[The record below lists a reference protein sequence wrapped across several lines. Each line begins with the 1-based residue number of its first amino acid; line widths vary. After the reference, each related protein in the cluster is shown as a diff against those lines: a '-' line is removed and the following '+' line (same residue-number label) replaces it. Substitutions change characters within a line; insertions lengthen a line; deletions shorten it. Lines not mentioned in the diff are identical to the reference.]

1 MTAKRPE
8 YHLQRVDDQGGT
20 SPLTLYSLHQLPR
33 DLQLA
38 RRDFFGL
45 GTTLAAAVAMMGS
58 PGSAEAQEK
67 VPPPA
72 APRKAGV
79 VFAHTGSV
87 LALAFTPDGEYLV
100 SSSRD
105 QLAKVWKLADCS
117 VVARLEDHD
126 GAVNDISISPNGKHL
141 ATASQDKTVRFWSLP
156 DGELIG
162 TLSGPASGINSVS
175 FSSDSTKLAVGAADG
190 RIHLWRVGEAVPV
203 VIPTGHRSVLE
214 VACSP
219 AFEHLASAGRDGVL
233 RYWSSHDGRLHAES
247 AGHEGSVTALAFSHD
262 GRLLA
267 SGGSDKQIMLRKL
280 ADRDTVQTLKGH
292 EHTVHDIA
300 MSKDGKLLASASQDK
315 TVKLWKLPEGVL
327 TESFKGPHEFVSLA
341 ISPSGTMLAA
351 GDIKGVITLW
361 DLAARR
367 LIGFLFDPEASTVNG
382 SVFSVKIE
390 ERVLSYTLPCGTPI
404 PAGATC
410 TCNCVLGTYKA
421 PVVER
426 KETVETKRRPRPDE
440 LEEEPLVDDGT
451 LTPTQRRKLAL
462 RLKREQRLAR
472 QEEQAAAQQ
481 EAALQYYYYMQQYVP
496 QPSSGSTTTCICIPV
511 YR

>member
-1 MTAKRPE
+1 MTTKRPE
-8 YHLQRVDDQGGT
+8 YHLQRVDEQGET

-45 GTTLAAAVAMMGS
+45 GTTLAAAVAMMGK
-58 PGSAEAQEK
+58 PGDAEAQEK
-67 VPPPA
+67 AAP
-72 APRKAGV
+72 APRKASV

-87 LALAFTPDGEYLV
+87 LALAFTPDGDYLV

-126 GAVNDISISPNGKHL
+126 GSVNDISISPDGKRL
-141 ATASQDKTVRFWSLP
+141 ATASQDKTVRFWTLP

-175 FSSDSTKLAVGAADG
+175 FSADSTKLAAGAADG
-190 RIHLWRVGEAVPV
+190 RIHLWRVGDADPV
-203 VIPTGHRSVLE
+203 IIPTGHRSVFE

-219 AFEHLASAGRDGVL
+219 AFEHLVSAGRDGVL
-233 RYWSSHDGRLHAES
+233 RYWSNHEGKLHAES
-247 AGHEGSVTALAFSHD
+247 AGHDGSVTALAFSRD
-262 GRLLA
+262 GKLLA
-267 SGGSDKQIMLRKL
+267 AGGTDKQITLRKL
-280 ADRDTVQTLKGH
+280 ADPDTVQILKGH
-292 EHTVHDIA
+292 EQTVQDLAISGDA
-300 MSKDGKLLASASQDK
+300 KLLASASHDK

-327 TESFKGPHEFVSLA
+327 TESLRGPHEFVSLA

-351 GDIKGVITLW
+351 GDVKGVITLW
-361 DLAARR
+361 DLIARR

-382 SVFSVKIE
+382 SVFAIKIE
-390 ERVLSYTLPCGTPI
+390 ERVLSYTLPCGAPI

-410 TCNCVLGTYKA
+410 TCNCVSGTYKA
-421 PVVER
+421 PVVE
-426 KETVETKRRPRPDE
+426 KQEVVTKTRPRPGDS
-440 LEEEPLVDDGT
+440 EEEPLADDGT
-451 LTPTQRRKLAL
+451 LTPIEKRKLAL
-462 RLKREQRLAR
+462 QIKRERRLAR
-472 QEEQAAAQQ
+472 QAELAAAQ
-481 EAALQYYYYMQQYVP
+481 EAAAMEYYYYRQQFVP